1 MSEAPEGPGSVPL
14 RCRGGGRGT
23 RWRRITSRPWDV
35 IMPSVRTPD
44 PGGLEGGSSI
54 RWRHSG
60 RVGHGDRHHPTG
72 RECRA
77 EGPSGLADEPRSGR
91 PPRPSEDQP
100 WDLDAV
106 VEAGPDLE
114 TDGVVRWRCVDLQ
127 RVVPEKYD
135 VALGERSV
143 DRILNRRCGWAYL
156 FGAVCP
162 NRAMG
167 AGPVV
172 PDDLT
177 LVKLGAYASE
187 PDPTGNVW
195 AYPCGTKL
203 AHRLSRLRATSWL
216 RAAMLATPS

>member
-1 MSEAPEGPGSVPL
+1 M
-14 RCRGGGRGT
+14 
-23 RWRRITSRPWDV
+23 
-35 IMPSVRTPD
+35 
-44 PGGLEGGSSI
+44 
-54 RWRHSG
+54 
-60 RVGHGDRHHPTG
+60 
-72 RECRA
+72 
-77 EGPSGLADEPRSGR
+77 
-91 PPRPSEDQP
+91 
-100 WDLDAV
+100 
-106 VEAGPDLE
+106 
-114 TDGVVRWRCVDLQ
+114 RWRCVDLQ

-143 DRILNRRCGWAYL
+143 DRILNIRRGWAYL

-187 PDPTGNVW
+187 PDPTEEVW

-203 AHRLSRLRATSWL
+203 AHRLSRLRATSRL